1 MAKYVTPEVE
11 LKILMAKDVITA
23 SGSTGGSVVDG
34 EYVPPTDEF

>member
-23 SGSTGGSVVDG
+23 SGSTGGVVDG